1 MGDEKATVRKL
12 DDGGGLR
19 RKQRHGLLVRPVQT
33 TEKTTWGI
41 EDSLI
46 NKCVTRE
53 KTEGEE
59 KTLHRRWRA
68 LPAMVEPKR
77 RR

>member
-1 MGDEKATVRKL
+1 MGEAKVTVRKL
-12 DDGGGLR
+12 DDGGGALR
-19 RKQRHGLLVRPVQT
+19 RKQRHGLLVRSMQT

-53 KTEGEE
+53 RTEGEE
-59 KTLHRRWRA
+59 KTFHRW
-68 LPAMVEPKR
+68 
-77 RR
+77 